1 MLKKMLFVAPVM
13 ALLFFAGYQSG
24 AQAAAANGRV
34 YELRTYYTLP
44 GRLDALN
51 ARFRNHT
58 TALFEKHGMQNIG
71 YWVPQD
77 EPKKSNT
84 LIYVISHASRDAAKA
99 SWKAFM
105 ADPEWVKARTASE
118 ESGKIVEKV
127 ESVFMDPVDYSKL
140 K

>member
-1 MLKKMLFVAPVM
+1 MLKK
-13 ALLFFAGYQSG
+13 LLLAVPAATLLYLAGYQSG
-24 AQAAAANGRV
+24 AQAAANDTNV

-51 ARFRNHT
+51 ARFRGHT
-58 TALFEKHGMQNIG
+58 TKLFEKHGMKNIG
-71 YWVPQD
+71 YWIPQD
-77 EPKKSNT
+77 EARKSNT
-84 LIYVISHASRDAAKA
+84 LIYLLQHKSRAAA
-99 SWKAFM
+99 DVSWKAFQ

-127 ESVFMDPVDYSKL
+127 ERIWLDPVDYSAL

>member
-1 MLKKMLFVAPVM
+1 MLKKLLLAVPVA
-13 ALLFFAGYQSG
+13 ACLFFAGYQSG
-24 AQAAAANGRV
+24 AQAAASETQV
-34 YELRTYYTLP
+34 YELRTYITHP

-58 TALFEKHGMQNIG
+58 TKLFEKHGMKNIG

-77 EPKKSNT
+77 EARKSNT
-84 LIYVISHASRDAAKA
+84 LIYLLSHKSRAAADA
-99 SWKAFM
+99 SWKAFG
-105 ADPEWVKARTASE
+105 ADPVWVKARTASE

-127 ESVFMDPVDYSKL
+127 ERIWLDPVDYSAL